1 MESETSSP
9 AGIYAGVAVGVLA
22 VIGVVVA
29 VVILVRRRRRRQDA
43 QPHGKG

>member
-9 AGIYAGVAVGVLA
+9 AGIYARVVVSVLV

-29 VVILVRRRRRRQDA
+29 VAILVRRRRRQDA